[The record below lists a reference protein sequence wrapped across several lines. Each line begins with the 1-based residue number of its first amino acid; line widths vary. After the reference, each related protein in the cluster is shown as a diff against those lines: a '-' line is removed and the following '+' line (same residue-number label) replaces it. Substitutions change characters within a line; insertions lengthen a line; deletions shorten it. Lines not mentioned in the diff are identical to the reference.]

1 MDKEKMNNDELEDI
15 LDLNKKYEHY
25 LTDEDAD
32 TFNVE
37 EPYDENI
44 QVEFTDSNDEYID
57 ISSYSE
63 GNADFYMNPR
73 EDDVSSDNYCA
84 PEENMKEVKSKKEKG
99 KFFSRN
105 GYRNAKIT
113 ALSLVIVL
121 LLAFGGGLG
130 YFYLYYF
137 SEGNYG
143 DSGLDF
149 NDPFTEQVIEE
160 EDHDWQAMG
169 DVDANS
175 LNDYLYSWANNGG
188 EKMYSKNVI
197 NVLLC
202 GVDSETGKADSG
214 RSDIMMLVSIN
225 KKTETITLVSLL
237 RDSWTY
243 MSLPKSNGSYY
254 DHYFKLNSVYIYG
267 GPTTLLNT
275 IENNFK
281 IEIDQFIAVD
291 FKSFP
296 KLIDALGGVT
306 VEVQDYES
314 KYIRRTSSHKNFPS
328 GVSTL
333 NGSQA
338 LIYSRIRKCDAD
350 SDISRTRRQR
360 SVIKGLLDS
369 AKSATNGQL
378 LNAFKQVSP
387 FLRTG
392 YSQSEVASLI
402 AQAYSNGWM
411 EYDLVEI
418 VLPGED
424 YVDRVS
430 TKIDGHWAWVADY
443 AACAQKLQK
452 ALYGETNI
460 ILDPDR
466 KSVLD
471 LVTNRNQ
478 GSNSGSGSNGN
489 SGSGSN
495 SGGQNSG
502 SSGDVNS
509 ESTSNDGNNGT
520 TDINNTDPSDTSSTS
535 KNPGAWRPSIGDII
549 PTRPTQTP
557 EEPNETPPEAPPADI
572 PQEDVPDNNQD
583 SGEETE

>member
-1 MDKEKMNNDELEDI
+1 MDKDKMKNDELN
-15 LDLNKKYEHY
+15 DLYEFNKKYEHY
-25 LTDEDAD
+25 LSNEDVD
-32 TFNVE
+32 VKSYE
-37 EPYDENI
+37 EPSADIE
-44 QVEFTDSNDEYID
+44 VDFADSNDEYVD

-73 EDDVSSDNYCA
+73 DEEAVESINSSVTN
-84 PEENMKEVKSKKEKG
+84 ENNTEVKSKKTKKG
-99 KFFSRN
+99 ASSKRN
-105 GYRNAKIT
+105 KKNSLKIV
-113 ALSLVIVL
+113 ALLLVIVIL
-121 LLAFGGGLG
+121 LGCGGGLG

-137 SEGNYG
+137 SDGNYG

-149 NDPFTEQVIEE
+149 NEPFTEQTIYE
-160 EDHDWQAMG
+160 EDHNWQAMG

-175 LNDYLYSWANNGG
+175 LNDFLYSWANNGG
-188 EKMYSKNVI
+188 EKMFSKNVI

-202 GVDSETGKADSG
+202 GVDSETGNADSG

-225 KKTETITLVSLL
+225 KRTETITLVSLL

-243 MSLPKSNGSYY
+243 MSLPRSNGTYY
-254 DHYFKLNSVYIYG
+254 DYYFKLNSVYIYG

-306 VEVQDYES
+306 VEVQEYES
-314 KYIRRTSSHKNFPS
+314 NYIRRTSSHKNFPT
-328 GVSTL
+328 GKATL

-369 AKSATNGQL
+369 AKAATNGQL

-387 FLRTG
+387 YLRTG
-392 YSQSEVASLI
+392 YSQSEVATLI

-411 EYDLVEI
+411 DYKLVEI

-460 ILDPDR
+460 ILSEDR
-466 KSVLD
+466 NSVLD
-471 LVTNRNQ
+471 LVTNNRRPSSSNNSGT
-478 GSNSGSGSNGN
+478 GSSSGNNSGSNNGSSG
-489 SGSGSN
+489 GSGS
-495 SGGQNSG
+495 STG
-502 SSGDVNS
+502 SYYDPTDNTVTQSDVS
-509 ESTSNDGNNGT
+509 ETTETSTSDKFPNLS
-520 TDINNTDPSDTSSTS
+520 DIIPS
-535 KNPGAWRPSIGDII
+535 I
-549 PTRPTQTP
+549 PTRPTEGDT
-557 EEPNETPPEAPPADI
+557 EPVNSDDDSQNETP
-572 PQEDVPDNNQD
+572 
-583 SGEETE
+583 SGEENE